1 MKNYSLRLPVLEVA
15 NDDDDD
21 DSHND
26 EGDDNLDDD
35 EDDSEI
41 HDEEEPVSGK
51 YDKEDL
57 GNYNIIRKTLL
68 PQNIIHIVIYIIV
81 IISLLYMNA
90 YLFAFHS
97 MYIN

>member
-1 MKNYSLRLPVLEVA
+1 MLEVA
-15 NDDDDD
+15 NDDDDSQD
-21 DSHND
+21 D

-51 YDKEDL
+51 CDKEDL

-68 PQNIIHIVIYIIV
+68 LQNIIHIVIYIIYYH
-81 IISLLYMNA
+81 IIITYECI
-90 YLFAFHS
+90 F
-97 MYIN
+97 IRIP

>member
-1 MKNYSLRLPVLEVA
+1 MKNCSLRLPLLEVV
-15 NDDDDD
+15 NDDDDSQD
-21 DSHND
+21 D

-41 HDEEEPVSGK
+41 HDEEEPVTGK

-68 PQNIIHIVIYIIV
+68 PQNIIHIVIYIIHYH
-81 IISLLYMNA
+81 IIIIYECT
-90 YLFAFHS
+90 F
-97 MYIN
+97 ICIP